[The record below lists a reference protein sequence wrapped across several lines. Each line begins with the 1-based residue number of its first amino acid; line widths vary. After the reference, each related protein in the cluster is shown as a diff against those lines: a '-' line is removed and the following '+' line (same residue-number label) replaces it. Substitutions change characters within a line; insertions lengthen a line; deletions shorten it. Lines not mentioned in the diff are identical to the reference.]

1 MPVSIQETIQLPSTD
16 QRGLDVYEQGLIEL
30 ASLFVAFDVFAKR
43 NNNNDQIFEALDARL
58 IKAQATLATH
68 TPRIAN
74 YDLVQHADYQITKHW
89 MQILVW
95 QKSMEQGYLSS
106 AAKTEALTFMYPSI
120 IAKQLLA
127 SITPTSGDH
136 LAPLGRDQV
145 RELYLLSIGK
155 SAHKSFV

>member
-106 AAKTEALTFMYPSI
+106 AANEAT
-120 IAKQLLA
+120 
-127 SITPTSGDH
+127 
-136 LAPLGRDQV
+136 
-145 RELYLLSIGK
+145 
-155 SAHKSFV
+155 